1 MPVFEYKGRN
11 NQGQAVN
18 GNLEANSAD
27 AVASQLLNTGIT
39 PIDISQAQQE
49 KKTNKEV
56 SFNFN
61 FSKNKKP
68 TLDDLVLFS
77 RQMYTLMHAGVP
89 IIRAISGLAD
99 TTRNL
104 VLKEALQSI
113 RTEIEGGH
121 ELSTALAQHPN
132 IFSHLFISMVQ
143 VGENTGNLDEV
154 FLQISG
160 YLAREKNTR
169 DQIKSAM
176 RYPTFVIIAITIAM
190 FIINMWVIPT
200 FAKVFAGFNAELPL
214 PTRILLAIS
223 EFTVNYWYV
232 IAALLVITFFSI
244 RHYIKT
250 EKGHWQWDRF
260 VTRIPIIGSIV
271 MRATLA
277 RFARSFAMSLS
288 AGVPLV
294 TGLSLVSRAVDNV
307 FVGGHI
313 ADMRNGIERGDSLT
327 RTAAATE
334 MFTPLIIQMLTVGE
348 ETGNVDDMLIEVADF
363 YDREVD
369 YDVKNLTS
377 AIEPILIVFI
387 GAMVLV
393 LALGVFLPMWDLAG
407 AAKGN

>member
-1 MPVFEYKGRN
+1 MPTFQYTGRN

-18 GNLEANSAD
+18 GNLDANSVD
-27 AVASQLLNTGIT
+27 AVATQLVNIGIT
-39 PIDISQAQQE
+39 PINITQSE
-49 KKTNKEV
+49 KETQTKETE
-56 SFNFN
+56 SLIFDFK
-61 FSKNKKP
+61 KNKKP

-89 IIRAISGLAD
+89 IIRSITGLAE
-99 TTRNL
+99 TTRNQ
-104 VLKEALQSI
+104 VLQKTLHAI
-113 RTEIEGGH
+113 RLEIEGGH
-121 ELSTALAQHPN
+121 ELSTALAQHPD

-160 YLAREKNTR
+160 YLEREKNTK
-169 DQIKSAM
+169 DQIKAAM
-176 RYPTFVIIAITIAM
+176 RYPMFVIIAISIAM
-190 FIINMWVIPT
+190 VIINMWVIPT
-200 FAKVFAGFNAELPL
+200 FAKVFAGFGAELPL
-214 PTRILLAIS
+214 PTRILLGIS
-223 EFTVNYWYV
+223 EFMVNYWYV
-232 IAALLVITFFSI
+232 LLGVLIAAIFSF
-244 RHYIKT
+244 RYYIKT

-260 VTRIPIIGSIV
+260 LTRVPIIGSIV
-271 MRATLA
+271 LRATLA
-277 RFARSFAMSLS
+277 RFSRSFAMSLN

-294 TGLSLVSRAVDNV
+294 TGLTLVSRAVDNIY
-307 FVGGHI
+307 VGGHI
-313 ADMRNGIERGDSLT
+313 ADMRSGIERGDTLT

-334 MFTPLIIQMLTVGE
+334 MFTPLVIQMLTVGE
-348 ETGNVDDMLIEVADF
+348 ETGNVDEMLEEVANF

-407 AAKGN
+407 AAQGH

>member
-1 MPVFEYKGRN
+1 MPTFQYTGRN
-11 NQGQAVN
+11 NQGLAVS
-18 GNLEANSAD
+18 GNLDANSVD
-27 AVASQLLNTGIT
+27 AVATQLLNTGIS
-39 PIDISQAQQE
+39 PINITQS
-49 KKTNKEV
+49 KKEINAN
-56 SFNFN
+56 SSNSLNFD

-68 TLDDLVLFS
+68 ALDDLVLFS

-89 IIRAISGLAD
+89 IVRSITGLAE
-99 TTRNL
+99 TTRNQ
-104 VLKEALQSI
+104 VLQKTLHAV

-121 ELSTALAQHPN
+121 ELSTALAQHPD

-160 YLAREKNTR
+160 YLEREKNTK
-169 DQIKSAM
+169 DQITAAM
-176 RYPTFVIIAITIAM
+176 RYPMFVIIAITIAM

-200 FAKVFAGFNAELPL
+200 FAKVFAGFGAELPL
-214 PTRILLAIS
+214 PTRILLGIS

-232 IAALLVITFFSI
+232 ILGSLIAIYFSF
-244 RHYIKT
+244 RYYIKT

-260 VTRIPIIGSIV
+260 VTRIPVIGSIV
-271 MRATLA
+271 LRATLA
-277 RFARSFAMSLS
+277 RFSRSFAMSLS

-294 TGLSLVSRAVDNV
+294 TGLTLVSRAVDNIY
-307 FVGGHI
+307 VGGHI
-313 ADMRNGIERGDSLT
+313 ADMRNGIERGDTLT
-327 RTAAATE
+327 RTATATG
-334 MFTPLIIQMLTVGE
+334 MFTPLVIQMLTVGE
-348 ETGNVDDMLIEVADF
+348 ETGNVDDMLEEVANF

-407 AAKGN
+407 AAQGQ

>member
-1 MPVFEYKGRN
+1 MPTFQYTARD
-11 NQGQAVN
+11 NQGQAID
-18 GNLEANSAD
+18 GKIEASSVD

-39 PIDISQAQQE
+39 PLNIVQDEIEE
-49 KKTNKEV
+49 KKST
-56 SFNFN
+56 SLNFD

-89 IIRAISGLAD
+89 IIRSITGLAE
-99 TTRNL
+99 TTRNQ
-104 VLKEALQSI
+104 VLQ
-113 RTEIEGGH
+113 RTLHSVRREIEGGH
-121 ELSTALAQHPN
+121 ELSTALAQHQD
-132 IFSHLFISMVQ
+132 IFSQLFISMVQ
-143 VGENTGNLDEV
+143 VGENTGNLDEI
-154 FLQISG
+154 FLQVSG
-160 YLAREKNTR
+160 YLEREKNTR

-214 PTRILLAIS
+214 PTRILLGIS

-232 IAALLVITFFSI
+232 LVAILLAAIFSFKY
-244 RHYIKT
+244 YIKT
-250 EKGHWQWDRF
+250 ERGHWQWDRF
-260 VTRIPIIGSIV
+260 ITRIPIIGNIIL
-271 MRATLA
+271 RATLA
-277 RFARSFAMSLS
+277 RFSRSFAMALS

-294 TGLSLVSRAVDNV
+294 TGLTLVSRAVDNIYI
-307 FVGGHI
+307 GGHI
-313 ADMRNGIERGDSLT
+313 ADMRNGIERGDTLT
-327 RTAAATE
+327 RTAAATD

-348 ETGNVDDMLIEVADF
+348 ETGNVDEMLEEVANF

-377 AIEPILIVFI
+377 AIEPILIIFI

-393 LALGVFLPMWDLAG
+393 LALGVFLPMWDLASV
-407 AAKGN
+407 AKG